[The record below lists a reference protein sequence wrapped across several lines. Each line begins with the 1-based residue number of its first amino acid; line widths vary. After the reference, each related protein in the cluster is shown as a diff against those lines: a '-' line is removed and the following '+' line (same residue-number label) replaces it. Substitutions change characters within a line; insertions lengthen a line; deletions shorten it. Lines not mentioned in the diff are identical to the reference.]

1 MERGDW
7 KAAADLQV
15 RPSPLTNVQAITYF
29 ARALGAARSGN
40 PEAARIDIAKLA
52 ELRDKLRDAKDAYW
66 SEQVDIQR
74 QVATAW
80 VLYAEG
86 KRAEAR
92 DAMNAAADAEDK
104 TEKHPVTPG
113 VPKPA
118 RELYGEMLLD
128 SGNANEALTAFEA
141 TLKKEPNRLGAYVGA
156 AKSAERAGDQAKA
169 NEYYKKIVAIADSAD
184 NSRTEVAEARA
195 HLKPQ

>member
-1 MERGDW
+1 
-7 KAAADLQV
+7 
-15 RPSPLTNVQAITYF
+15 
-29 ARALGAARSGN
+29 
-40 PEAARIDIAKLA
+40 
-52 ELRDKLRDAKDAYW
+52 
-66 SEQVDIQR
+66 
-74 QVATAW
+74 
-80 VLYAEG
+80 
-86 KRAEAR
+86 
-92 DAMNAAADAEDK
+92 
-104 TEKHPVTPG
+104 
-113 VPKPA
+113 
-118 RELYGEMLLD
+118 MLLD